1 MIPKLQLVV
10 VEETSVQRLDD
21 RYSRHIGRFGDR
33 DSDVVDCSI
42 IEDSLDD
49 GHLI

>member
-10 VEETSVQRLDD
+10 VEGTSVQRLDD
-21 RYSRHIGRFGDR
+21 WCSRHIGRCGDH

-42 IEDSLDD
+42 IENSLDD